1 MNLHSTFILRSFWPE
16 VAEQF
21 VSRLSH
27 VASPGNPAE
36 FLANYE
42 TSLKFL
48 EDFEA
53 NLDTADSLG
62 RVRDSAAYADFMQLW
77 NLAVYFQIRFQEIAR
92 PVEAQLTESTAI
104 ARAEGGGGVQLRASE
119 VAVAAVGECF
129 QPGVYTAALAHRFLQ
144 LALQIVARYKVW
156 AEHCLHTFHASDTG
170 EAAPRDMRRS
180 ETSKNLQSLEASTK
194 KSAMPKSA
202 SEKDLASAGP
212 SSGGLTVSMPD
223 LVLLHADLGHLAAA
237 LPQLIS
243 PPAASVA
250 VDISPAVAASV
261 SGLSSLLPSLSRAIS
276 GHIAAAPVKVKKTTR
291 KTYET
296 EK

>member
-104 ARAEGGGGVQLRASE
+104 ARAEGGGGGGVQLRASE
-119 VAVAAVGECF
+119 VAVAAMGECF

-156 AEHCLHTFHASDTG
+156 AEHCLHTFHAADTG

-212 SSGGLTVSMPD
+212 SSGGLTVTMPD

-276 GHIAAAPVKVKKTTR
+276 GHIAAAPVKVKNAQIV
-291 KTYET
+291 
-296 EK
+296 

>member
-1 MNLHSTFILRSFWPE
+1 M
-16 VAEQF
+16 
-21 VSRLSH
+21 SRLSH

-92 PVEAQLTESTAI
+92 PVEAQLTESAAI
-104 ARAEGGGGVQLRASE
+104 ARAEGGGGGGVQLRASE
-119 VAVAAVGECF
+119 VAVAAVGECL

-156 AEHCLHTFHASDTG
+156 AEHCLDTFHAADTG

-180 ETSKNLQSLEASTK
+180 ETSKNLQNLEASTK
-194 KSAMPKSA
+194 RTAMPKSA
-202 SEKDLASAGP
+202 SEKDLASGGP
-212 SSGGLTVSMPD
+212 SSGGLTVTMPD

-261 SGLSSLLPSLSRAIS
+261 SGLSSLLPSISRAIS
-276 GHIAAAPVKVKKTTR
+276 GHIAAAPVKVKNTQNG
-291 KTYET
+291 
-296 EK
+296 